1 MSSEPAVEY
10 TREYLSDMQQ
20 AYELAAD
27 EAQGI
32 SDYLVA
38 IEDTDNPEFK
48 ALLRGILAQEQ
59 EHLAKLVAFCD
70 KQRAKAPNK
79 V

>member
-1 MSSEPAVEY
+1 MTDPGVEY
-10 TREYLSDMQQ
+10 TREYLSDLQQ

-32 SDYLVA
+32 AEYLVA
-38 IEDTDNPEFK
+38 IEDTANPRFK
-48 ALLRGILAQEQ
+48 ALLREILAQERT
-59 EHLAKLVAFCD
+59 HLAKLVAFCD
-70 KQRAKAPNK
+70 ETLDKQPKA